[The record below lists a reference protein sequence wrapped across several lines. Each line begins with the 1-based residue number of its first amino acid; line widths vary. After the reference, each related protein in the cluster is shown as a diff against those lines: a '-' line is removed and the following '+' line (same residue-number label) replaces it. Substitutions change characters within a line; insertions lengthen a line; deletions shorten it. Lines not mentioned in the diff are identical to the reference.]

1 MKKNIIIL
9 FSILLFISGCFKKV
23 EEKEQKTKKKLPV
36 VMVQTIKPEEFIQ
49 TIETP
54 GKVVSTNSV
63 IISSTLDGPIKFCP
77 WREGDFVQKG
87 QRIIE
92 IDRDV
97 YQEEVKVAE
106 KELNVALAKL
116 EDMKAGTRPEEIAK
130 AKENIKELSEKLKF
144 AKNDLDRITKLVQN
158 GALPGEQLEKAQVEY
173 VSIQSKLESA
183 KAQLEILEKGYTPTE
198 VAVQEAVVK
207 SASAKLSLAK
217 AKLAECII
225 KAPFSGVITKVYV
238 REGDLA
244 VMKMPLIEMMDTSS
258 LVIRTSI
265 SESFA
270 TKVKTGMLAKI
281 VLDAYPGQIFT
292 GKVSRVY
299 PEMDEKLHTRT
310 IEISLIDK
318 TKLLP
323 GMFARIEII
332 IQAIKNALIIP
343 EETILTDEKG
353 EKFVFIVEGNK
364 AIQKKI
370 KTGFENK
377 GKVQVI
383 EGIKEGDKLI
393 IAGYERLKSGQEV
406 QIIKPGISGSA
417 KSNKNIEG
425 NDNK

>member
-1 MKKNIIIL
+1 MKKNIIII
-9 FSILLFISGCFKKV
+9 FSILIFISGCSKKV
-23 EEKEQKTKKKLPV
+23 TDKEPKVQKKLPV
-36 VMVQTIKPEEFIQ
+36 VMVQTVKPEEFIQ

-63 IISSTLDGPIKFCP
+63 IISSTIDGPIKFCP

-87 QRIIE
+87 QTIIE

-106 KELNVALAKL
+106 KELNIALAKL

-130 AKENIKELSEKLKF
+130 AKENIKELSEKLTF
-144 AKNDLDRITKLVQN
+144 SKNDLDRITKLVQN

-173 VSIQSKLESA
+173 VSTQSKLEAA
-183 KAQLEILEKGYTPTE
+183 KAQLEMLEKGYTPTE
-198 VAVQEAVVK
+198 IAVQEAVIK

-225 KAPFSGVITKVYV
+225 KAPFSGIITKVYV

-244 VMKMPLIEMMDTSS
+244 GIKMPLLEMMDPSS
-258 LVIRTSI
+258 IVIRTSI
-265 SESFA
+265 SESFS
-270 TKVKTGMLAKI
+270 TQVKTGMLAKI

-292 GKVSRVY
+292 GKVTRIY
-299 PEMDEKLHTRT
+299 PEMDEKLHTRN

-332 IQAIKNALIIP
+332 TQAIKNALIIP
-343 EETILTDEKG
+343 EETILTTPQG
-353 EKFVFIVEGNK
+353 EKFVFIVEENK

-383 EGIKEGDKLI
+383 TGIKEGDRLI
-393 IAGYERLKSGQEV
+393 IAGYEKLKPGQEV
-406 QIIKPGISGSA
+406 QIIKPEMSGSA
-417 KSNKNIEG
+417 KSNKNTEG
-425 NDNK
+425 NDNR